1 MGNAQVMTAK
11 ITWDNACY
19 WAVTALLFFQRRY
32 RVPEFLDVIEPLLR
46 NFAVLH
52 ARMQQLFNAWAAE
65 GGSASAN
72 ASLDVADVEPLRRLQ
87 EGLNDPIMDDRSLQT
102 RLERNFALLEAL
114 ALTWQAIAVSNHPEL
129 GRFVTAK
136 PGGPLVDVEPL
147 LLRAQRSMLSRV

>member
-1 MGNAQVMTAK
+1 MRH
-11 ITWDNACY
+11 
-19 WAVTALLFFQRRY
+19 FF
-32 RVPEFLDVIEPLLR
+32 
-46 NFAVLH
+46 VLH
-52 ARMQQLFNAWAAE
+52 ARMQRLFNAWAAE

-87 EGLNDPIMDDRSLQT
+87 EGLNDPIMDDRHCKPGS
-102 RLERNFALLEAL
+102 RPNFALLEAL